1 MPSSAVSERLS
12 TLSQTLWRQR
22 ALVET
27 LLYRLE
33 LQQMVLASGRTRWI
47 DLSARDVEN
56 AIDDVRAEELMRAT
70 SVAAAAPLLNLPETA
85 SLSDLAEAAGDP
97 WDQILRDHQSAFLS
111 LIASVEDVS
120 RDNREM
126 LHHGL
131 SETQDFL
138 SRVTD
143 VPRGLD
149 GYSVEGT
156 GTKAVAKP
164 TLVDWDV

>member
-1 MPSSAVSERLS
+1 MSSPAVSDRLS

-56 AIDDVRAEELMRAT
+56 AIEDVRAEELMRAAA
-70 SVAAAAPLLNLPETA
+70 VAAVAPLLHQPETA
-85 SLSDLAEAAGDP
+85 SLSDLADAAGEP
-97 WDQILRDHQSAFLS
+97 WDQILRDHQSAFLT

-120 RDNREM
+120 RDNREL

-131 SETQDFL
+131 ADTQDFL
-138 SRVTD
+138 ARVSHAPS
-143 VPRGLD
+143 VD

-156 GTKAVAKP
+156 GTKDTAKP